1 MKEESREIFIKRLSA
16 IMEKKGL
23 SQTELA
29 SRTGISIPSISRYLS
44 GKSEPRGSEL
54 VLISIA
60 LDASMDYLYGLDEIK
75 YERWK
80 DGGY

>member
-1 MKEESREIFIKRLSA
+1 MKEKSRETFIKRLSE
-16 IMEKKGL
+16 IMARKGL

-29 SRTGISIPSISRYLS
+29 FRTGISIPSISRYLA

-54 VLISIA
+54 VLISVA

-75 YERWK
+75 FERWK
-80 DGGY
+80 KGGY